1 MTGDGGGSRPRRSNL
16 RAALYALYLKLKK
29 RIWELLE
36 DLFEVRR
43 RRGRAPAAPCRS
55 RCRVGARG
63 RRAGN
68 QAAPTPG
75 RGRAPA
81 ARAPAE
87 ACAR

>member
-43 RRGRAPAAPCRS
+43 RRGRAPAPPCRS
-55 RCRVGARG
+55 RCRFSG
-63 RRAGN
+63 RAAH